1 MHRQMILDLLE
12 QYTPSD
18 DRDEQCRQRFVAFVR
33 SNPDCFERSL
43 ACGHIT
49 GAAWLLDPTGCKVLL
64 THHRKL
70 NCWLQ
75 VGGHADGQCD
85 IIEVAMRE
93 AQEESG
99 IEDICVVD
107 PKIFDLDIHTIPAHN
122 GLPAHE
128 HFDVRFLLQSDSK
141 KLVISDESH
150 DLQWFDAQEL
160 LQMNLDESI
169 LRMRRKW
176 LQRPVTQRSSTG
188 TKAQRK

>member
-1 MHRQMILDLLE
+1 
-12 QYTPSD
+12 
-18 DRDEQCRQRFVAFVR
+18 
-33 SNPDCFERSL
+33 
-43 ACGHIT
+43 
-49 GAAWLLDPTGCKVLL
+49 
-64 THHRKL
+64 
-70 NCWLQ
+70 
-75 VGGHADGQCD
+75 
-85 IIEVAMRE
+85 MRE